1 MVPFAKLLQRSM
13 WIGEPR
19 SPSPEGEGS
28 ARRPGPRRGPAPL
41 LRGAAPAKVAAAIA
55 AATLAVSLGAAL
67 PAAVSGCTSAAPP
80 PAAPEPCDVQIV
92 TLSIYASDNIN
103 PNENGNPRPVVVR
116 LYQLKSSARMEN
128 ATYDQILL
136 KDKETLEDDLAKVDE
151 VEVFPNDLV
160 EVKFERLP
168 EASHLVGAALFHSPK
183 GNSWKTFYEFPLPPG
198 EAQCGGRESDAGP
211 PVADPRVAFFIDSTK
226 IDNGVEF
233 DESMFP
239 NASAVRRLSLP
250 KKAAAPEAPAR
261 PGK

>member
-1 MVPFAKLLQRSM
+1 MVAFAKLLQRSM

-19 SPSPEGEGS
+19 SPSPEGEGP

-41 LRGAAPAKVAAAIA
+41 LRGAAPARAAAAVAAAALA
-55 AATLAVSLGAAL
+55 ASLGAAL
-67 PAAVSGCTSAAPP
+67 PAAVAGCTSAAPP

-168 EASHLVGAALFHSPK
+168 DASHLVGAALFHSPK
-183 GNSWKTFYEFPLPPG
+183 GSSWKTFYEFPLPPG

-250 KKAAAPEAPAR
+250 KKVAAPEAPAAS
-261 PGK
+261 GK